1 MWKRKRYL
9 IVTGFHVGLLQTP
22 SISLSIVND
31 DQHDEQPTP
40 RNKTMAA
47 AARNNDDEDSSSE
60 SSDEDNSVSSSSVKD
75 DEEEEE
81 EEAGRSSSSETSSA
95 DHDDD
100 DGENGSVVGSTR
112 SSSSSSTNSGEDP
125 DDDEM
130 QDDDD
135 FDQPEEDGPS
145 TTNVSARQTAKGSRA
160 TSNPSAPTM
169 LSKSWKA
176 LSTHVPMY
184 TGGKF
189 VVVPPLP
196 RATETAPQGSTRSAS
211 TPLVL
216 LPVGGNVA
224 LVNLRSGTVVSKL
237 RSEAG
242 GAGAGAEGEDDDDD
256 DDGRGHDPDSI
267 TAFDGTSGMVVTCS
281 HNSILRQ
288 YSIQYRRSEDDDDG
302 KKNGA
307 AMEENVGGEGISSVA
322 TGTKLARTI
331 GRSGHALPVTVVKFH
346 PSGVFFAT
354 GSLDG
359 TVRVWDVRGMYCTHS
374 FRWGS
379 ASEGAGVRSGVTCIS
394 WRDGAASMSATTGA
408 RRQKEL
414 QVAIGREDGSIVVH
428 DLMGRSAEAKPVA
441 VLHDHVGAVTCI
453 SWLDPEDV
461 RLDPHPQFQKQ
472 RGSASSSP
480 SSSSF
485 VLVSAGRD
493 AVLNLWINDKSIHT
507 LPVYEQVEG
516 LEVFP
521 VDGLGNES
529 DDDLDGGRV
538 MLATAGSKGVVR
550 IWKITASLRIEPVA
564 VQVSGTSSADRGGY
578 VAMQQY
584 RDDHTI
590 GNEESDRTSTRLITA
605 NAEHNLSVVDSNT
618 LETTSSLVGHL
629 DDILDVR
636 MLPSRNDSDDAEIGR
651 TATVALATNSAEIR
665 LMTVA
670 TSPDDIVPE
679 SSTSDTLSG
688 HTAAV
693 LCLDVSPCHR
703 FLLSCG
709 KDRSVRVWDL
719 ARQQC
724 VGVAAGH
731 TEAVGAAAFS
741 RRIVHFRNPTTDVM
755 AFCVSVSVDRTLK
768 RWNLPRSL
776 LLTSENPDPVSL
788 SVAGTVRAHEKDIN
802 MVSVAPNDSMIAT
815 ASQDKTV
822 RLWNASD
829 LSLRATLKGHRRGVW
844 DVQFSPVDRVVVTA
858 SGDKT
863 LKLWSLTDYA
873 CVRYVL

>member
-1 MWKRKRYL
+1 
-9 IVTGFHVGLLQTP
+9 
-22 SISLSIVND
+22 
-31 DQHDEQPTP
+31 
-40 RNKTMAA
+40 MAA
-47 AARNNDDEDSSSE
+47 AARSNDEGDSSSE
-60 SSDEDNSVSSSSVKD
+60 RSDEDNSVSPSVKD
-75 DEEEEE
+75 DEEE
-81 EEAGRSSSSETSSA
+81 AGHSSSSEPSS
-95 DHDDD
+95 DDD
-100 DGENGSVVGSTR
+100 DNHNDGEDGSVEGSTG
-112 SSSSSSTNSGEDP
+112 SSSAASSSTASNEDSG
-125 DDDEM
+125 DDEM
-130 QDDDD
+130 KDDEG
-135 FDQPEEDGPS
+135 FDQPEEDE
-145 TTNVSARQTAKGSRA
+145 VSSSELSERRAAATASSRKT
-160 TSNPSAPTM
+160 TSNISAPAV

-189 VVVPPLP
+189 VVVPPVR
-196 RATETAPQGSTRSAS
+196 RATETAPQSLGSSLLPAPP
-211 TPLVL
+211 PLVL

-224 LVNLRSGTVVSKL
+224 LVNLRSGTVVAKL

-242 GAGAGAEGEDDDDD
+242 TGIGGSEEEDDD
-256 DDGRGHDPDSI
+256 DDGRGHDPDAI
-267 TAFDGTSGMVVTCS
+267 TAFDCTSGMVVTCS

-288 YSIQYRRSEDDDDG
+288 YSIQYRRSEEEVNDG
-302 KKNGA
+302 GHGDKGVA
-307 AMEENVGGEGISSVA
+307 ERHESFDGEAVSSAA

-394 WRDGAASMSATTGA
+394 WRDGDASGAALPAKA
-408 RRQKEL
+408 QRQKDL
-414 QVAIGREDGSIVVH
+414 LIAIGREDGSIVVH

-441 VLHDHVGAVTCI
+441 VLHDHVGAVTCL
-453 SWLDPEDV
+453 SWLNPKDV
-461 RLDPHPQFQKQ
+461 HLDQHLQFQKK
-472 RGSASSSP
+472 RDS

-485 VLVSAGRD
+485 ILVSAGRD
-493 AVLNLWINDKSIHT
+493 AVMNLWVNDRSVHT

-516 LEVFP
+516 LEVVPIDDFG
-521 VDGLGNES
+521 VES
-529 DDDLDGGRV
+529 DGGVDGGRIV
-538 MLATAGSKGVVR
+538 IATAGSKGVVR
-550 IWKITASLRIEPVA
+550 VWRITASLRIEAVT

-584 RDDHTI
+584 REYPNI
-590 GNEESDRTSTRLITA
+590 GEEGDLTSTRLITA
-605 NAEHNLSVVDSNT
+605 NAEHNLSVLDANT

-636 MLPSRNDSDDAEIGR
+636 ILPSHSDSDDAEIGR
-651 TATVALATNSAEIR
+651 MATVALATNSAEIR
-665 LMTVA
+665 LMKVA

-679 SSTSDTLSG
+679 SSATDTLSG

-693 LCLDVSPCHR
+693 LCLDVSPCQR
-703 FLLSCG
+703 YLLSCG
-709 KDRSVRVWDL
+709 KDRSVRIWDL
-719 ARQQC
+719 AHQQC

-741 RRIVHFRNPTTDVM
+741 RKVVHFRTPTSDQF
-755 AFCVSVSVDRTLK
+755 AFCASVSVDRTLK

-776 LLTSENPDPVSL
+776 FSTSKNHDPVSL
-788 SVAGTVRAHEKDIN
+788 SVASTVRAHEKDIN
-802 MVSVAPNDSMIAT
+802 MVSVAPNDSLIAT

-873 CVRYVL
+873 CVRYVLFVVSLGNSVSAWSMRLLRYCLL

>member
-1 MWKRKRYL
+1 
-9 IVTGFHVGLLQTP
+9 
-22 SISLSIVND
+22 
-31 DQHDEQPTP
+31 
-40 RNKTMAA
+40 MAA
-47 AARNNDDEDSSSE
+47 AAKRNDDEDSSSE
-60 SSDEDNSVSSSSVKD
+60 SSDEDNSVSSSSVK
-75 DEEEEE
+75 EEEGAG
-81 EEAGRSSSSETSSA
+81 AGRSSSSEPSLD

-100 DGENGSVVGSTR
+100 GGENRSAEGSTG
-112 SSSSSSTNSGEDP
+112 SSSSSSTSSAEDP
-125 DDDEM
+125 DDGRM
-130 QDDDD
+130 QDDED
-135 FDQPEEDGPS
+135 FDQSEDDEPS
-145 TTNVSARQTAKGSRA
+145 ASNLSEQRTVKASKA
-160 TSNPSAPTM
+160 TSNSSAPAM

-196 RATETAPQGSTRSAS
+196 RATETSRPPAAR
-211 TPLVL
+211 PLVL

-224 LVNLRSGTVVSKL
+224 LVDLRLGTVVGKL

-242 GAGAGAEGEDDDDD
+242 GAGTGAEEEDDDD

-267 TAFDGTSGMVVTCS
+267 TAFDCTSGMVVTCS

-288 YSIQYRRSEDDDDG
+288 YSIQYRRSGDDNEN
-302 KKNGA
+302 KSGA
-307 AMEENVGGEGISSVA
+307 ATDETEGAAVVLSGA
-322 TGTKLARTI
+322 AGTKLARTI
-331 GRSGHALPVTVVKFH
+331 GKSGHALPVTVVKFH

-379 ASEGAGVRSGVTCIS
+379 ASEGAGIRSGVTCIS
-394 WRDGAASMSATTGA
+394 WRDGAASGAAPTKA

-414 QVAIGREDGSIVVH
+414 QIAIGREDGSIVVH

-461 RLDPHPQFQKQ
+461 RLDQHPQFQN
-472 RGSASSSP
+472 RRDST
-480 SSSSF
+480 SSSF

-493 AVLNLWINDKSIHT
+493 AVLNLWINEKSVHT
-507 LPVYEQVEG
+507 FPVYEQVEG
-516 LEVFP
+516 LEV
-521 VDGLGNES
+521 VLVNGLGN
-529 DDDLDGGRV
+529 DADGDLDGGRV
-538 MLATAGSKGVVR
+538 VLATAGSKGVVR
-550 IWKITASLRIEPVA
+550 VWKISTSLRIEPVA
-564 VQVSGTSSADRGGY
+564 VQVSGASGADQGGY

-584 RDDHTI
+584 REDPAIVDED
-590 GNEESDRTSTRLITA
+590 GDRTPTRLIIA
-605 NAEHNLSVVDSNT
+605 NAEHNLSVLDSNT
-618 LETTSSLVGHL
+618 LETTSTLVGHL

-636 MLPSRNDSDDAEIGR
+636 ILPSRYDSGDAEMGR

-665 LMTVA
+665 LMKVA
-670 TSPDDIVPE
+670 ISPDDVVPE

-709 KDRSVRVWDL
+709 KDRSVRIWDL
-719 ARQQC
+719 LQRQC
-724 VGVAAGH
+724 VGLAAGH

-741 RRIVHFRNPTTDVM
+741 RKVVNFRTPTSDLM

-776 LLTSENPDPVSL
+776 LSSSENCDPVSL

-802 MVSVAPNDSMIAT
+802 MVSVAPNDSLIAT

-873 CVRYVL
+873 CVRYVLWLSHVAIFLCIMGQTNLTLLLACS